1 MRDRRGKKTGRR
13 SLKKKAPLCGGLTL
27 ICLAGLWV
35 YGESRP
41 VVDTLYPEQW
51 NLEAIHI
58 EEAWGA
64 GLTGEGVTIGV
75 IDSGTAEHE
84 DLDESRITGRSYVD
98 EDPEDY
104 KDSRGHGTFVT
115 GLLAAKRGNGKG
127 IAGLTQ
133 SAVREYKVAGEQP
146 HIGAADV
153 AQAIRDGADEGCG
166 VLNLSIGTP
175 NANEEMEEAVRYALE
190 RGVIVIAAAG
200 GEPESPYYPAACE
213 GVIGVG
219 GVTEEGEPLEKAAQ
233 NESVDVTAPGE
244 GLVSLSLSGGY
255 ETEGAGSSYAAAQV
269 TAMAA
274 FAKQERPELTAE
286 DFAEL
291 LKRSVRDEGEPGYDT
306 AYGWG
311 VIDFGLFTEALLG
324 EEGERP

>member
-13 SLKKKAPLCGGLTL
+13 SLKKKALLCGGLTL

-75 IDSGTAEHE
+75 IDSGTAEQE

-175 NANEEMEEAVRYALE
+175 NANEE
-190 RGVIVIAAAG
+190 
-200 GEPESPYYPAACE
+200 
-213 GVIGVG
+213 
-219 GVTEEGEPLEKAAQ
+219 TEEVLIQEGRDLVTLITCHPYRHNYQRYVVYCERVEPGLKR
-233 NESVDVTAPGE
+233 DVTFCK
-244 GLVSLSLSGGY
+244 SITSG
-255 ETEGAGSSYAAAQV
+255 S
-269 TAMAA
+269 
-274 FAKQERPELTAE
+274 ELT
-286 DFAEL
+286 
-291 LKRSVRDEGEPGYDT
+291 
-306 AYGWG
+306 G
-311 VIDFGLFTEALLG
+311 V
-324 EEGERP
+324 